1 MEGLTPNP
9 ATPAPAV
16 HPEQSNVQASLATQ
30 QQQSITTGYE
40 PNAQPPPWMSADQQL
55 EWYLAQHAA
64 QRPQPRPRAR
74 AAWRGALPR
83 FARPRLA
90 RARPTTHLSLL
101 TRPER
106 SSCP

>member
-9 ATPAPAV
+9 TTPAPAV

-64 QRPQPRPRAR
+64 QRHPTPATTANDATASCTSHAVLVCRRHATAYDYCTGFR
-74 AAWRGALPR
+74 CTGA
-83 FARPRLA
+83 
-90 RARPTTHLSLL
+90 TTL
-101 TRPER
+101 
-106 SSCP
+106 